1 MAQENK
7 LTMRFE
13 AHTIEH
19 LGVKMYSNTPPA
31 IAELIANSYDA
42 CAQEVYIRLYSGEQ
56 FKIEVEDNGDGMTF
70 DEVNDHFL
78 RIGRNRRKEK
88 QPNSCGRK
96 PTGKKG
102 LGKLALFGLGNKI
115 TIITKKDKSQV
126 KFTLDYKEIL
136 DWKGA
141 DYTTTPEITNIGEKT
156 GTIII
161 LEDLKRKT
169 NYPIEKYANSISK
182 LFNFKDKDFKVFI
195 SLNDGKPIEIHNK
208 LKYDNISPQF
218 KWIFDEIKNITNSD
232 YENKDKITGEL
243 LTTEKPLKPG
253 LRGITL
259 FANGRMVNSA
269 EFFGRS
275 ESSHFYSYLTGWL
288 DVDFID
294 DSFDDYIS
302 TDRQSINWESEV
314 TNQLKTYLSETLKV
328 LEQLWREKRKELK
341 KEIIKEKTNVDVANW
356 LQNVPENIRI
366 QLEPI
371 LNSLDNS
378 ELTTE
383 EQTVTF
389 QNLHTIIPD
398 YPYFHWRQLHPT
410 IQDAA
415 ENDYINKDYYR
426 AFIEAAKRFINE
438 TRTKSQSVTQSDQSM
453 MGSVYGH
460 NAVISVCG
468 NYKKPDG
475 NDFHADTLKSIEE
488 GQKFL
493 SMGIVAGGRNPV
505 SHEEINDL
513 RDSDLFSE
521 KDCLDGL
528 SLLSH
533 LMKRLD
539 NAI

>member
-1 MAQENK
+1 MAEDNK
-7 LTMRFE
+7 LVMRFE

-19 LGVKMYSNTPPA
+19 LGVKMYSHTPPA

-42 CAQEVYIRLYSGEQ
+42 CAKEVNIRLYSGDQ

-88 QPNSCGRK
+88 QPNSCERK

-126 KFTLDYKEIL
+126 KFTLDYNEIL
-136 DWKGA
+136 EWKGT
-141 DYTTTPEITNIGEKT
+141 DYMPTFEITDIGDET

-161 LEDLKRKT
+161 LEDLKRQT
-169 NYPIEKYANSISK
+169 NYPIEEYANSISK
-182 LFNFKDKDFKVFI
+182 LFNFKDKDFKVYI
-195 SLNDGKPIEIHNK
+195 SLNDGEPIEIHNK
-208 LKYDNISPQF
+208 LKYDNITPQF
-218 KWIFDEIKNITNSD
+218 EWTFDEVKNIANSE
-232 YENKDKITGEL
+232 YENKDKIIGKL
-243 LTTEKPLKPG
+243 ITTEKPLKPG

-294 DSFDDYIS
+294 DYPDDYIS
-302 TDRQSINWESEV
+302 TDRQSLNWENEV
-314 TNQLKTYLSETLKV
+314 TNELKTYLSETLKA

-341 KEIIKEKTNVDVANW
+341 KEKIKEKTNVDVATW
-356 LQNVPENIRI
+356 LQNVPENIRT

-371 LNSLDNS
+371 LNTLDNS

-383 EQTVTF
+383 EQTATF
-389 QNLHTIIPD
+389 QNLHTIVPD
-398 YPYFHWRQLHPT
+398 YPYFHWRQLHST

-415 ENDYINKDYYR
+415 ESDYINKDYYR
-426 AFIEAAKRFINE
+426 AFIEAAKRFITE
-438 TRTKSQSVTQSDQSM
+438 TRNKSQSVIQSDQSM
-453 MGSVYGH
+453 MGNVYGH
-460 NAVISVCG
+460 NATISVCG

-475 NDFHADTLKSIEE
+475 NKFHADTLKSIED
-488 GQKFL
+488 GQKYL
-493 SMGIVAGGRNPV
+493 AMGIVAGGRNPV
-505 SHEEINDL
+505 SHEEIRDL

-539 NAI
+539 NSV

>member
-1 MAQENK
+1 MEENNE
-7 LTMRFE
+7 LVMRFE

-19 LGVKMYSNTPPA
+19 LGVKMYSHTPPA

-42 CAQEVYIRLYSGEQ
+42 CAEEVNIRLYDGEQ

-70 DEVNDHFL
+70 DEVNDYFL

-88 QPNSCGRK
+88 QPNSCKRK

-115 TIITKKDKSQV
+115 TIITKKENSQV
-126 KFTLDYKEIL
+126 KFTLDYNEIL
-136 DWKGA
+136 DWDGA
-141 DYTTTPEITNIGEKT
+141 DYAPRFEITEIGDET

-161 LEDLKRKT
+161 LEELKRRT
-169 NYPIEKYANSISK
+169 NYSLDEYAKSIAK
-182 LFNFKDKDFKVFI
+182 LFNFKEKDFKVFI
-195 SLNDGKPIEIHNK
+195 SLNDGEPIEIHNK
-208 LKYDNISPQF
+208 LKYDNIIPQF
-218 KWIFDEIKNITNSD
+218 EWGFDEIKNIANSE
-232 YENKDKITGEL
+232 YEKKDNIEGRII
-243 LTTEKPLKPG
+243 TTEKPLKPG
-253 LRGITL
+253 LRGVTL
-259 FANGRMVNSA
+259 FANGRLANSA

-294 DSFDDYIS
+294 DFPDDYIS
-302 TDRQSINWESEV
+302 TDRQSLNWENEV
-314 TNQLKTYLSETLKV
+314 TNQLRLYLSETLKA

-341 KEIIKEKTNVDVANW
+341 KKNIKEKTNVDVATW
-356 LQNVPENIRI
+356 LKNVPENIRT

-371 LNSLDNS
+371 LNTLDDS
-378 ELTTE
+378 ELTAE
-383 EQTVTF
+383 EQTTTV
-389 QNLHTIIPD
+389 QNLHTIVPD

-410 IQDAA
+410 IQIAA
-415 ENDYINKDYYR
+415 ETDYIKKDYYR
-426 AFIEAAKRFINE
+426 AFIEAAKRYITEARRISNS
-438 TRTKSQSVTQSDQSM
+438 TNNSDQNM
-453 MGSVYGH
+453 MGQIFGH
-460 NAVISVCG
+460 NSQLSVCS
-468 NYKKPDG
+468 NYKKPNG
-475 NDFHADTLKSIEE
+475 ENFQADTLKSIED

-505 SHEEINDL
+505 SHEEIRDL

-533 LMKRLD
+533 LMKRLN
-539 NAI
+539 NAV

>member
-1 MAQENK
+1 MEEEDK
-7 LTMRFE
+7 LVMRFE
-13 AHTIEH
+13 PHTIEH
-19 LGVKMYSNTPPA
+19 LGVKMYSHTPPA

-42 CAQEVYIRLYSGEQ
+42 CAKEVNIRLYSGGQ
-56 FKIEVEDNGDGMTF
+56 FKIEVDDNGDGMTF
-70 DEVNDHFL
+70 DEVNDYFL

-115 TIITKKDKSQV
+115 TIITKKDKTQV
-126 KFTLDYKEIL
+126 KFTLDYKQIL
-136 DWKGA
+136 DWDGT
-141 DYTTTPEITNIGEKT
+141 DYTPNFEITEIGEET

-161 LEDLKRKT
+161 LEELKRKT
-169 NYPIEKYANSISK
+169 NYPIEEYANSISK

-195 SLNDGKPIEIHNK
+195 NLNDGEPIEIHNK
-208 LKYDNISPQF
+208 LKYENITPQF
-218 KWIFDEIKNITNSD
+218 EWAFDDIKNIAKSD
-232 YENKDKITGEL
+232 YEHKDKITGKL
-243 LTTEKPLKPG
+243 ITTEKPLKPG

-259 FANGRMVNSA
+259 FANGRMANSA

-294 DSFDDYIS
+294 NYPDDYIS
-302 TDRQSINWESEV
+302 TDRQSLSWENEV
-314 TNQLKTYLSETLKV
+314 TNQLKTYLSETLKA
-328 LEQLWREKRKELK
+328 LEQLWREKRKDLK
-341 KEIIKEKTNVDVANW
+341 KEKIKENTNVDVATW
-356 LQNVPENIRI
+356 LRNVPENIRM

-371 LNSLDNS
+371 LNTLDES

-389 QNLHTIIPD
+389 QNLHTIVPD

-415 ENDYINKDYYR
+415 ETDYVNEDYYR
-426 AFIEAAKRFINE
+426 AFIEAAKRFITE
-438 TRTKSQSVTQSDQSM
+438 TRSKSQSVIQSDQSM
-453 MGSVYGH
+453 MGNVYGH
-460 NAVISVCG
+460 NATISVCG

-475 NDFHADTLKSIEE
+475 TDFHNDTLKSIED
-488 GQKFL
+488 GQKYL
-493 SMGIVAGGRNPV
+493 AMGIVAGGRNPI
-505 SHEEINDL
+505 SHEEIKDL

-539 NAI
+539 NSI

>member
-1 MAQENK
+1 MAEDNK
-7 LTMRFE
+7 LIMRFE

-19 LGVKMYSNTPPA
+19 LGVKMYSHTPPA

-42 CAQEVYIRLYSGEQ
+42 CAKEVNIRLYSGDQ
-56 FKIEVEDNGDGMTF
+56 FKIEVEDDGDGMTF
-70 DEVNDHFL
+70 DEVNDFFL
-78 RIGRNRRKEK
+78 RIGRNRRKEE
-88 QPNSCGRK
+88 QPISCERK

-115 TIITKKDKSQV
+115 TIVTKKDKSQV
-126 KFTLDYKEIL
+126 KFTLDYNEIL
-136 DWKGA
+136 EWEGT
-141 DYTTTPEITNIGEKT
+141 DYTPTFEITDTDEET

-169 NYPIEKYANSISK
+169 NYPIEEYANSISK
-182 LFNFKDKDFKVFI
+182 LFNFKDNDFKVFI
-195 SLNDGKPIEIHNK
+195 SLNDGDPIEIHNK
-208 LKYDNISPQF
+208 LKYENITPQF
-218 KWIFDEIKNITNSD
+218 EWTFDKIKNIADSD
-232 YENKDKITGEL
+232 YENKDKIVGKL
-243 LTTEKPLKPG
+243 ITTEKPLKPG

-294 DSFDDYIS
+294 DYPDDYIS
-302 TDRQSINWESEV
+302 TDRQSLNWESEV
-314 TNQLKTYLSETLKV
+314 TNQLKTYLSETLKA

-341 KEIIKEKTNVDVANW
+341 KEKVKEKTNVDVATW
-356 LQNVPENIRI
+356 LQNVPENIRT

-371 LNSLDNS
+371 LNTLDNS

-383 EQTVTF
+383 EQTATF
-389 QNLHTIIPD
+389 QNLHTIVPD
-398 YPYFHWRQLHPT
+398 YPYFHWRQLHPI

-415 ENDYINKDYYR
+415 EKDYINKDYYR
-426 AFIEAAKRFINE
+426 AFIEAAKRYISK
-438 TRTKSQSVTQSDQSM
+438 TRAKSGSTNTDQGM
-453 MGSVYGH
+453 MGEVYGSGK
-460 NAVISVCG
+460 AISVCG
-468 NYKKPDG
+468 TYKKPDG
-475 NDFHADTLKSIEE
+475 TDFSADTLRNIEE

-493 SMGIVAGGRNPV
+493 SMGIVSGGRNPL
-505 SHEEINDL
+505 SHEEIEDL

-539 NAI
+539 NAV

>member
-1 MAQENK
+1 MVEDNK
-7 LTMRFE
+7 LVMRFE

-19 LGVKMYSNTPPA
+19 LGVKMYSHTPPA

-42 CAQEVYIRLYSGEQ
+42 CAKQVKIRLYSGDQ

-78 RIGRNRRKEK
+78 RIGRNRRKEN
-88 QPNSCGRK
+88 QPNSCNRK

-115 TIITKKDKSQV
+115 TIITRKYKSQV
-126 KFTLDYKEIL
+126 KFTLDYNEIL
-136 DWKGA
+136 GWNGT
-141 DYTTTPEITNIGEKT
+141 DYTPTFEIKDIGNQT

-161 LEDLKRKT
+161 LEDLKRQT
-169 NYPIEKYANSISK
+169 NYPLDEYASSISK
-182 LFNFKDKDFKVFI
+182 LFNFKDKDFKVYI
-195 SLNDGKPIEIHNK
+195 SLNNGEPIEIHNK
-208 LKYDNISPQF
+208 LKYDNITPQLE
-218 KWIFDEIKNITNSD
+218 WSFDEIRNISNSN
-232 YENKDKITGEL
+232 YENKGRIIGKLI
-243 LTTEKPLKPG
+243 TTEKPLKPG

-294 DSFDDYIS
+294 DYPDDYIS
-302 TDRQSINWESEV
+302 TDRQSLNWENEV
-314 TNQLKTYLSETLKV
+314 TNQLKTYLSETLKA
-328 LEQLWREKRKELK
+328 LEQLWREKRKN
-341 KEIIKEKTNVDVANW
+341 IKEENIKKITNVDTVAW
-356 LQNVPENIRI
+356 LQNVPVNIRPL
-366 QLEPI
+366 LEKI
-371 LNSLDNS
+371 LNTLDNS
-378 ELTTE
+378 ELSTD
-383 EQTVTF
+383 EQTATF
-389 QNLHTIIPD
+389 ENLHTIVPD
-398 YPYFHWRQLHPT
+398 YPYFHWRQLHPI

-415 ENDYINKDYYR
+415 ETDYIRKDYYR
-426 AFIEAAKRFINE
+426 AFLEAAKRYIIK
-438 TRTKSQSVTQSDQSM
+438 TRTKSGSNNTDQGM
-453 MGSVYGH
+453 MGEVYGSGKT
-460 NAVISVCG
+460 ISVCG
-468 NYKKPDG
+468 KYKRPDG
-475 NDFHADTLKSIEE
+475 TYFSQDTVRNIEE

-493 SMGIVAGGRNPV
+493 SMGIVSGGRNPL
-505 SHEEINDL
+505 SHEEISDL

-539 NAI
+539 NSV

>member
-1 MAQENK
+1 MAEDNK
-7 LTMRFE
+7 LVMRFE

-19 LGVKMYSNTPPA
+19 LGVKMYSHTPPA

-42 CAQEVYIRLYSGEQ
+42 CATEVNIRLYSGDQ

-126 KFTLDYKEIL
+126 KFTLDYNEIL
-136 DWKGA
+136 EWQGT
-141 DYTTTPEITNIGEKT
+141 DYAPTFEITDIGEET

-161 LEDLKRKT
+161 LEELKRKT
-169 NYPIEKYANSISK
+169 SYPIDEYANNISK
-182 LFNFKDKDFKVFI
+182 LFNFKEKDFNVYI
-195 SLNDGKPIEIHNK
+195 SLNEGEPIEIHNK
-208 LKYDNISPQF
+208 LKYDNITPQF
-218 KWIFDEIKNITNSD
+218 EWAFDEIKNLTNSD
-232 YENKDKITGEL
+232 YENKDKIIGKL
-243 LTTEKPLKPG
+243 ITTEKPLKPG

-294 DSFDDYIS
+294 DYPDDYIS
-302 TDRQSINWESEV
+302 TDRQSLNWESEV
-314 TNQLKTYLSETLKV
+314 TNQLKSYLSETLKA

-341 KEIIKEKTNVDVANW
+341 KERIKEKTNVDVATW
-356 LQNVPENIRI
+356 LQNVPENIRT

-371 LNSLDNS
+371 LNTLDNS

-383 EQTVTF
+383 EQTATF
-389 QNLHTIIPD
+389 QNLHTIVPD
-398 YPYFHWRQLHPT
+398 YPYFHWRQLHST

-415 ENDYINKDYYR
+415 ESDYINKDYYR
-426 AFIEAAKRFINE
+426 AFIEAAKRFITE
-438 TRTKSQSVTQSDQSM
+438 TRNKSQSVIQSDQSM
-453 MGSVYGH
+453 MGNVYGH
-460 NAVISVCG
+460 NATISVCR

-475 NDFHADTLKSIEE
+475 NDFHADTLKSIED
-488 GQKFL
+488 GQKYL
-493 SMGIVAGGRNPV
+493 AMGIVAGGRNPV
-505 SHEEINDL
+505 SHEEIRDL

-539 NAI
+539 NSA

>member
-1 MAQENK
+1 MAEDNK
-7 LTMRFE
+7 LVMRFE

-19 LGVKMYSNTPPA
+19 LGVKMYSHTPPA

-42 CAQEVYIRLYSGEQ
+42 CANEVNIRLYSEEE
-56 FKIEVEDNGDGMTF
+56 FRIEVDDNGDGMTF

-115 TIITKKDKSQV
+115 TINTKKDKTQV
-126 KFTLDYKEIL
+126 KFTLDYNQIL
-136 DWKGA
+136 NWGGT
-141 DYTTTPEITNIGEKT
+141 DYTPNFEITEIDEET

-161 LEDLKRKT
+161 LEELKRKT
-169 NYPIEKYANSISK
+169 NYPIEEYANSISK

-195 SLNDGKPIEIHNK
+195 SLNDGEPIEIHNK
-208 LKYDNISPQF
+208 LKYENITPQF
-218 KWIFDEIKNITNSD
+218 EWAFDEIRSIAKSD
-232 YENKDKITGEL
+232 YEAKDKISGRFI
-243 LTTEKPLKPG
+243 TTEKPLKPG

-259 FANGRMVNSA
+259 FANGRMANSA

-294 DSFDDYIS
+294 NYPDDYIS
-302 TDRQSINWESEV
+302 TDRQSLSWENEV
-314 TNQLKTYLSETLKV
+314 TNKLKTYLSETLIA
-328 LEQLWREKRKELK
+328 LEKLWRERRKELK
-341 KEIIKEKTNVDVANW
+341 KEKIKENTNVDVATW
-356 LQNVPENIRI
+356 LRNVPENIRI

-371 LNSLDNS
+371 LNTLDDS

-383 EQTVTF
+383 EQTATF
-389 QNLHTIIPD
+389 QNLHTIVPD

-410 IQDAA
+410 IQNAA
-415 ENDYINKDYYR
+415 ESDYINEDYYR
-426 AFIEAAKRFINE
+426 AFIEAAKRFITE
-438 TRTKSQSVTQSDQSM
+438 TRSKSQSTIQSDQSM
-453 MGSVYGH
+453 MGNVYGH
-460 NAVISVCG
+460 NATISVCG

-475 NDFHADTLKSIEE
+475 TDFHSDTLKSIED
-488 GQKFL
+488 GQKHL
-493 SMGIVAGGRNPV
+493 AMGIVAGGRNPI
-505 SHEEINDL
+505 SHEEIRDL

-539 NAI
+539 NSI

>member
-1 MAQENK
+1 MAEDNK
-7 LTMRFE
+7 LVMRFE

-19 LGVKMYSNTPPA
+19 LGVKMYSHTPPA
-31 IAELIANSYDA
+31 IAELIANAYDA
-42 CAQEVYIRLYSGEQ
+42 CAKEVNIRLYSGNQ
-56 FKIEVEDNGDGMTF
+56 FKIEVEDDGDGMTF
-70 DEVNDHFL
+70 KEVNDFFL

-126 KFTLDYKEIL
+126 RFTLDYNEIL
-136 DWKGA
+136 EWKGT
-141 DYTTTPEITNIGEKT
+141 DYTPTFEITDIGDET

-161 LEDLKRKT
+161 LEELKRKT
-169 NYPIEKYANSISK
+169 NYPIEEYANSISK
-182 LFNFKDKDFKVFI
+182 LFNFKDKDFKVYI
-195 SLNDGKPIEIHNK
+195 SLNNREPIEIHNK
-208 LKYDNISPQF
+208 LKYENITPQF
-218 KWIFDEIKNITNSD
+218 EWAFDEIKNIANSD
-232 YENKDKITGEL
+232 YENKDNIIGKLI
-243 LTTEKPLKPG
+243 TTEKPLKPG

-259 FANGRMVNSA
+259 FSNGRLANSA

-294 DSFDDYIS
+294 DYPEDYIS
-302 TDRQSINWESEV
+302 TDRQSLNWESEV
-314 TNQLKTYLSETLKV
+314 TSQLKTYLSETLKS

-341 KEIIKEKTNVDVANW
+341 KEKIKEKTNVDVATW
-356 LQNVPENIRI
+356 LQNVPENIRT

-371 LNSLDNS
+371 LNTLDNS

-383 EQTVTF
+383 EQTATF
-389 QNLHTIIPD
+389 QNLHTIVPD

-415 ENDYINKDYYR
+415 ETDYINKDYYR
-426 AFIEAAKRFINE
+426 AFIEAAKRYITEARRISGSTN
-438 TRTKSQSVTQSDQSM
+438 SSDQNM
-453 MGSVYGH
+453 MGQIFGH
-460 NAVISVCG
+460 NSQLSVCS

-475 NDFHADTLKSIEE
+475 NDFHADTLKSIED

-493 SMGIVAGGRNPV
+493 SMGIVAGGRNPI
-505 SHEEINDL
+505 SHEEIRDL

-539 NAI
+539 NAV

>member
-1 MAQENK
+1 MAENNK
-7 LTMRFE
+7 LVMRFE

-19 LGVKMYSNTPPA
+19 LGVKMYSHTPPA

-42 CAQEVYIRLYSGEQ
+42 CATVVNIRLYSGEQ
-56 FKIEVEDNGDGMTF
+56 FRIEVEDNGDGMTF
-70 DEVNDHFL
+70 DEVNDYFL

-88 QPNSCGRK
+88 QPNSCERK

-115 TIITKKDKSQV
+115 TIITKKENSQV
-126 KFTLDYKEIL
+126 KFTLDYNQIL
-136 DWKGA
+136 EWEGT
-141 DYTTTPEITNIGEKT
+141 DYTPTYETTDIGDET

-161 LEDLKRKT
+161 LEELKRKT
-169 NYPIEKYANSISK
+169 NYPIEEYANRISK
-182 LFNFKDKDFKVFI
+182 LFNFKDHDFKVYI
-195 SLNDGKPIEIHNK
+195 SLNDGEPIEIHNK
-208 LKYDNISPQF
+208 LKYENITPQF
-218 KWIFDEIKNITNSD
+218 EWTFDEIKNIANSD
-232 YENKDKITGEL
+232 YVNKDKILGKL
-243 LTTEKPLKPG
+243 ITTEKPLKPG

-259 FANGRMVNSA
+259 FANGRMANSA

-294 DSFDDYIS
+294 DFPDDYIS
-302 TDRQSINWESEV
+302 TDRQSLNWENEV
-314 TNQLKTYLSETLKV
+314 TNQLKSFLSETLKA
-328 LEQLWREKRKELK
+328 LEKLWREKRKELK
-341 KEIIKEKTNVDVANW
+341 KEKIKEKTNVDVATW
-356 LQNVPENIRI
+356 LQNVPENIRT

-371 LNSLDNS
+371 LNTLDNS

-383 EQTVTF
+383 EQTSTF
-389 QNLHTIIPD
+389 QNLHTIVPD

-410 IQDAA
+410 IQNAA
-415 ENDYINKDYYR
+415 EADYINKDYYR
-426 AFIEAAKRFINE
+426 AFIEAAKRYITE
-438 TRTKSQSVTQSDQSM
+438 TRAKSQSAVQSDQSM
-453 MGSVYGH
+453 MGNVYGH

-475 NDFHADTLKSIEE
+475 NDFHADTLKSIED
-488 GQKFL
+488 GQKYL
-493 SMGIVAGGRNPV
+493 SMGIVAGGRNPI
-505 SHEEINDL
+505 SHEEIKDL

-539 NAI
+539 NSV

>member
-1 MAQENK
+1 MEEDK
-7 LTMRFE
+7 ELVMRFE

-19 LGVKMYSNTPPA
+19 LGVKMYSHTPPA

-42 CAQEVYIRLYSGEQ
+42 CATEVNIRLYDGDQ
-56 FKIEVEDNGDGMTF
+56 FRIEVEDNGDGMTF
-70 DEVNDHFL
+70 EEVNDYFL

-115 TIITKKDKSQV
+115 TIITKKENTQV
-126 KFTLDYKEIL
+126 RFALDYNEIL
-136 DWKGA
+136 DWEGP
-141 DYTTTPEITNIGEKT
+141 DYTPKFEIIEIGDET
-156 GTIII
+156 GTVII
-161 LEDLKRKT
+161 LEELKRKT
-169 NYPIEKYANSISK
+169 NYQIEEYANNISK
-182 LFNFKDKDFKVFI
+182 LFNFKEKDFQVLI
-195 SLNDGKPIEIHNK
+195 SLNDGEPIEIHNK
-208 LKYDNISPQF
+208 LKYDNITPQF
-218 KWIFDEIKNITNSD
+218 EWNFDEIKNIVNSD
-232 YENKDKITGEL
+232 YEHKDKIKGRL
-243 LTTEKPLKPG
+243 ITTEKPLKPG

-259 FANGRMVNSA
+259 FANGRMANSP

-294 DSFDDYIS
+294 DYPDDYIS
-302 TDRQSINWESEV
+302 TDRQSLNWENEI
-314 TNQLKTYLSETLKV
+314 TNQLKTYLSETLKA

-341 KEIIKEKTNVDVANW
+341 KEKIKEKTNIDVATW
-356 LQNVPENIRI
+356 LQNVPENIRE

-383 EQTVTF
+383 EQTATF
-389 QNLHTIIPD
+389 QNLHTIVPD
-398 YPYFHWRQLHPT
+398 YPYFHWRQLHPV
-410 IQDAA
+410 IQDSA
-415 ENDYINKDYYR
+415 ETDYKNKDYYR
-426 AFIEAAKRFINE
+426 AFIEAAKRYITK
-438 TRTKSQSVTQSDQSM
+438 TRMKSGSKSTDQAM
-453 MGSVYGH
+453 MGEVYGYDKK
-460 NAVISVCG
+460 ISVCG

-475 NDFHADTLKSIEE
+475 NDFSLDTLRNIEE

-493 SMGIVAGGRNPV
+493 SMGIVSGGRNPL
-505 SHEEINDL
+505 SHEEIDDL
-513 RDSDLFSE
+513 RVSDLFSE

-539 NAI
+539 NAV

>member
-1 MAQENK
+1 MADDNK
-7 LTMRFE
+7 LVMRFE

-19 LGVKMYSNTPPA
+19 LGVKMYSHTPPA

-42 CAQEVYIRLYSGEQ
+42 CAKIVNIRLYSGEQ
-56 FKIEVEDNGDGMTF
+56 FRIEVEDNGDGMTF
-70 DEVNDHFL
+70 DEVNDYFL

-115 TIITKKDKSQV
+115 TIITKKENSQV
-126 KFTLDYKEIL
+126 EFTLDYNQIL
-136 DWKGA
+136 EWEGT
-141 DYTTTPEITNIGEKT
+141 DYTPTYETTEIGDET

-161 LEDLKRKT
+161 LEELKRKT
-169 NYPIEKYANSISK
+169 NYPIEEYANSISK
-182 LFNFKDKDFKVFI
+182 LFNFKDRDFKVYI
-195 SLNDGKPIEIHNK
+195 SLNDGEPIEIHNK
-208 LKYDNISPQF
+208 LKYENITPQF
-218 KWIFDEIKNITNSD
+218 EWTFDEIKNIANSD
-232 YENKDKITGEL
+232 YENKDKILGKL
-243 LTTEKPLKPG
+243 ITTEKPLKPG

-259 FANGRMVNSA
+259 FANGRMANSA

-294 DSFDDYIS
+294 DFPDDYIS
-302 TDRQSINWESEV
+302 TDRQSLNWENEV
-314 TNQLKTYLSETLKV
+314 TNQLKSYLSETLKA
-328 LEQLWREKRKELK
+328 LEKLWREKRKELK
-341 KEIIKEKTNVDVANW
+341 KEKIKEKTNVDVATW
-356 LQNVPENIRI
+356 LQNVPENIRT

-371 LNSLDNS
+371 LDTLDNS

-383 EQTVTF
+383 EQTSTF
-389 QNLHTIIPD
+389 QNLHKIVPD

-410 IQDAA
+410 IQNATEA
-415 ENDYINKDYYR
+415 DYINKDYYR
-426 AFIEAAKRFINE
+426 AFIEAAKRYITE
-438 TRTKSQSVTQSDQSM
+438 TRAKSQSALQSDQSM
-453 MGSVYGH
+453 MGNVYGH

-475 NDFHADTLKSIEE
+475 NDFHADTLKSIED
-488 GQKFL
+488 GQKYL
-493 SMGIVAGGRNPV
+493 SMGIVAGGRNPI
-505 SHEEINDL
+505 SHEEIKDL

-539 NAI
+539 NSV